1 MRRVESW
8 KICERAGKTWKNT
21 YALLSETTADVR
33 HMHTGDCSMVHNRK
47 ERVEALKGA
56 IEEVGKTVR
65 EVCGDEEE
73 DEDAKDGRG
82 RYEEDRW
89 YYEVEGV
96 CAEGMCWRKRL
107 SSQWK

>member
-1 MRRVESW
+1 
-8 KICERAGKTWKNT
+8 
-21 YALLSETTADVR
+21 
-33 HMHTGDCSMVHNRK
+33 MHTGECSMVHNR
-47 ERVEALKGA
+47 EARVETLRGA

-96 CAEGMCWRKRL
+96 CRGNVLLGERDGVHNGGEEGWTCKEADERG
-107 SSQWK
+107 